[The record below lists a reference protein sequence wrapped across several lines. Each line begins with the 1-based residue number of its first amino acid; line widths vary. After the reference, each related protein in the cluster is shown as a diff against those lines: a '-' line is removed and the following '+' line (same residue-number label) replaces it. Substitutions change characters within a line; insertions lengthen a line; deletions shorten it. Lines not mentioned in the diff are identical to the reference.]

1 MEPWFLIALLCLALL
16 ISVTVLVHHVRLVR
30 ALKRLLFRLLSLG
43 RTHHAV
49 PPDPIIDD
57 PDPHDRRLP

>member
-16 ISVTVLVHHVRLVR
+16 VAVTVLVHHVRLVR

-43 RTHHAV
+43 RTHHAG
-49 PPDPIIDD
+49 PPDPIVDD
-57 PDPHDRRLP
+57 PDALGRRLP